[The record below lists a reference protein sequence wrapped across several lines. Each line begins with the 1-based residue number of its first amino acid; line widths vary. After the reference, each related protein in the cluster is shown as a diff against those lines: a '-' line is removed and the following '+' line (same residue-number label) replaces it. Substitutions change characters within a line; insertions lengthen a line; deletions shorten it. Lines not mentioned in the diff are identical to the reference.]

1 MGALLLIHNA
11 LLRSRLRYGLRK
23 NGDEFNVVWVV
34 VESGMREFGVV
45 SVLGV
50 ATS

>member
-11 LLRSRLRYGLRK
+11 FLRSRLRHGLEK
-23 NGDEFNVVWVV
+23 SGDEFNVVWVV
-34 VESGMREFGVV
+34 VESGMRGFGFV

-50 ATS
+50 ATT